1 MSTQNSRNKELA
13 DHYSSG
19 ALRERIEHGL
29 NTLSQPPT
37 VASLGAV
44 DEFHVGGRPATAHL
58 VEQLELGPADRVL
71 DIGSGLG
78 GTGRY
83 IASSTGAAVVGVDVT
98 EEYVHVARWLTELVG
113 LSSVGEFVHA
123 AAADLPA
130 QEREFSAATM
140 VHVGM
145 NIPDKAAVFTDVAAQ
160 LAPGSTFGIYD
171 LMITGSERPDY
182 PVPWASTPTTSFLE
196 TADDYVAHLAAAG
209 FAIEVVTDR
218 SEAALAGIAQQAAA
232 ATNGPQPLGLHL
244 VMGPATPTKFGN
256 LVAAIRSGAIVPTEI
271 IARSGGN

>member
-1 MSTQNSRNKELA
+1 MSTQNSGNKDLA
-13 DHYSSG
+13 DHYSFG
-19 ALRERIEHGL
+19 GLRERIEHGL
-29 NTLSQPPT
+29 STLSQPPT

-58 VEQLELGPADRVL
+58 VEQLALGPADRVL

-113 LSSVGEFVHA
+113 LSALVKFVHA

-145 NIPDKAAVFTDVAAQ
+145 NLSDKAAVFTDIAAQ
-160 LAPGSTFGIYD
+160 LAPGSAFGIYD
-171 LMITGSERPDY
+171 LLVTGSERPNY

-196 TADDYVAHLAAAG
+196 TADDYVAHLVAAG
-209 FAIEVVTDR
+209 FTVEVVTDR
-218 SEAALAGIAQQAAA
+218 SEAALAGIAHQAAA
-232 ATNGPQPLGLHL
+232 TSKGSSPLGLHL

-256 LVAAIRSGAIVPTEI
+256 LVAAIGSGVIAPTEI

>member
-1 MSTQNSRNKELA
+1 MSTQNSGNKDLA
-13 DHYSSG
+13 DHYSFG
-19 ALRERIEHGL
+19 GLRERIEHGL
-29 NTLSQPPT
+29 STLSQPPT

-58 VEQLELGPADRVL
+58 VEQLELGPADRAL

-113 LSSVGEFVHA
+113 LSSVVEFVHA